1 MHAKYGEVV
10 RIAPNELSFAK
21 TEAWND
27 IYAHRPGHK
36 EFPRNPVWWS
46 RPPGQPSSF
55 ISADTTDHARM
66 RRVLGNA
73 FSEKALRGQEPIVR
87 KYVRLLIER
96 LRGKVQ
102 AQPDGAVV
110 NIVDWYRYCTFDI
123 IGDLNFDES
132 FDCLSNGHYHWWI
145 AGIFN
150 VFKISAFLAC
160 IRFSPVLEKAFL
172 KCVPKKMQD
181 LQKEHYQAVVD
192 KTQRRLKKGFE
203 RPDIMSYI
211 MRNNGPNGMTI
222 PEIESS
228 MNVLCVG
235 GSHNTSSTMSGITNY
250 LVKNPACLQKLSNE
264 VRTAHKSA
272 DEITFGSLQ
281 TLPYLSAVIEEG
293 LRMAP
298 PFPAG
303 LPRCVPEGGDTVC
316 GEWLPG
322 GTHVQVN
329 SWSLQRVSSAFA
341 MPGEFLPERW
351 LANSSSDSPFA
362 NDNKAASQQFSVGPR
377 RCLGEAL
384 AYAEMRLMLG
394 SMVYS
399 FDIESV
405 NSPAGRL
412 DWETQKTY
420 MVVEEEPFEVRL
432 LLSNPTS

>member
-1 MHAKYGEVV
+1 MLRGHNIRDVERLHAKYGDIV

-55 ISADTTDHARM
+55 ISADSTDHARM

-73 FSEKALRGQEPIVR
+73 FSEKALREQEFIVQ
-87 KYVRLLIER
+87 KYVRLLIQK
-96 LRGKVQ
+96 LREKAQ
-102 AQPDGAVV
+102 AEPDGAVV
-110 NIVDWYRYCTFDI
+110 NIVDWYRYCTVLNYSITLSQFDI

-132 FDCLSNGHYHWWI
+132 FDCLSNGRYHWWI
-145 AGIFN
+145 AGIIN
-150 VFKISAFLAC
+150 VFKVSAFLAC
-160 IRFSPVLEKAFL
+160 IRFFPGLEKIFL
-172 KCVPKKMQD
+172 RYIPKKMQD
-181 LQKEHYQAVVD
+181 LQKKHYQAVVD
-192 KTQRRLKKGFE
+192 KTQRRLEKGFE

-228 MNVLCVG
+228 MNVFCVG

-250 LVKNPACLQKLSNE
+250 LVKNPACLRKLSHE
-264 VRTAHKSA
+264 VRSAHKSA
-272 DEITFGSLQ
+272 DDLTFSTLQ
-281 TLPYLSAVIEEG
+281 HLPYLSAVIEEG

-322 GTHVQVN
+322 GV
-329 SWSLQRVSSAFA
+329 SISL
-341 MPGEFLPERW
+341 
-351 LANSSSDSPFA
+351 
-362 NDNKAASQQFSVGPR
+362 K
-377 RCLGEAL
+377 
-384 AYAEMRLMLG
+384 
-394 SMVYS
+394 
-399 FDIESV
+399 
-405 NSPAGRL
+405 
-412 DWETQKTY
+412 
-420 MVVEEEPFEVRL
+420 
-432 LLSNPTS
+432 

>member
-1 MHAKYGEVV
+1 M
-10 RIAPNELSFAK
+10 
-21 TEAWND
+21 
-27 IYAHRPGHK
+27 
-36 EFPRNPVWWS
+36 
-46 RPPGQPSSF
+46 
-55 ISADTTDHARM
+55 
-66 RRVLGNA
+66 
-73 FSEKALRGQEPIVR
+73 
-87 KYVRLLIER
+87 
-96 LRGKVQ
+96 
-102 AQPDGAVV
+102 
-110 NIVDWYRYCTFDI
+110 
-123 IGDLNFDES
+123 
-132 FDCLSNGHYHWWI
+132 
-145 AGIFN
+145 
-150 VFKISAFLAC
+150 FKISAFLAC

-322 GTHVQVN
+322 GVSILPTPQLYSHKLTH
-329 SWSLQRVSSAFA
+329 SGDRHMYKSTHGL
-341 MPGEFLPERW
+341 
-351 LANSSSDSPFA
+351 
-362 NDNKAASQQFSVGPR
+362 FSVSPLHL
-377 RCLGEAL
+377 RCRASSCLSAGLQTAVQTRHL
-384 AYAEMRLMLG
+384 PTTIRLHLNN
-394 SMVYS
+394 
-399 FDIESV
+399 F
-405 NSPAGRL
+405 R
-412 DWETQKTY
+412 
-420 MVVEEEPFEVRL
+420 
-432 LLSNPTS
+432 

>member
-1 MHAKYGEVV
+1 MLRGHNIRDVERLHAKYGEIV

-21 TEAWND
+21 AEAWND
-27 IYAHRPGHK
+27 IFAHRPGHK

-55 ISADTTDHARM
+55 ISADTADHARM
-66 RRVLGNA
+66 RRVMSNA
-73 FSEKALRGQEPIVR
+73 FSEKALREQEHIVQ

-96 LRGKVQ
+96 LREKVE

-110 NIVDWYRYCTFDI
+110 NIVDWYRYCTVSDQLWDTTVGFLMTLLQFDI

-150 VFKISAFLAC
+150 VFKVSAFLAC
-160 IRFSPVLEKAFL
+160 IRFFPGLETVFL
-172 KCVPKKMQD
+172 KCVPRKMQD
-181 LQKEHYQAVVD
+181 LQKRHYQAVVD
-192 KTQRRLKKGFE
+192 KTQRRLNKGFE

-211 MRNNGPNGMTI
+211 MRNNGPGGMSV

-250 LVKNPACLQKLSNE
+250 LVKNPTCLRELREE
-264 VRTAHKSA
+264 VRRAHNSA
-272 DEITFGSLQ
+272 DDLTFKSLQ
-281 TLPYLSAVIEEG
+281 DLPYLSAVIEEG

-322 GTHVQVN
+322 G
-329 SWSLQRVSSAFA
+329 VSIPS
-341 MPGEFLPERW
+341 
-351 LANSSSDSPFA
+351 
-362 NDNKAASQQFSVGPR
+362 K
-377 RCLGEAL
+377 
-384 AYAEMRLMLG
+384 
-394 SMVYS
+394 
-399 FDIESV
+399 
-405 NSPAGRL
+405 
-412 DWETQKTY
+412 
-420 MVVEEEPFEVRL
+420 
-432 LLSNPTS
+432 